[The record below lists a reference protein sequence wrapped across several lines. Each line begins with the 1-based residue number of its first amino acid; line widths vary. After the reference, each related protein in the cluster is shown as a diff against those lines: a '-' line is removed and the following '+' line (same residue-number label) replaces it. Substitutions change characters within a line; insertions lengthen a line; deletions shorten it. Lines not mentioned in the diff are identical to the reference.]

1 MSKLYE
7 INEEYAAIIA
17 AVEEAEGELTPELEE
32 ALAANGEDF
41 DNKIENY
48 IKAVRNYEADAE
60 AFKAEAA
67 SFKAKSDRAAKTAER
82 LKGTIAAAMQLR
94 GIEKERFGNFTASF
108 RKSEKVV
115 VDEDALAEL
124 PDDYKRVKTTVEADK
139 TALKTALKAGMA
151 IEGVTLVEN
160 KSLQIK

>member
-7 INEEYAAIIA
+7 INENYAAIIA

-60 AFKAEAA
+60 AFKAEAHK
-67 SFKAKSDRAAKTAER
+67 FKAKADTAAKTAER
-82 LKGTIAAAMQLR
+82 LKNTITSSMRLR
-94 GIEKERFGNFTASF
+94 GYDKRSFGNFTASC
-108 RKSEKVV
+108 RKTERVE
-115 VDEDALAEL
+115 VDENFIEGL
-124 PDDYKRVKTTVEADK
+124 PEQYKRTKTIVEPDK
-139 TALKTALKAGMA
+139 TALKKALKDEYLIAGV
-151 IEGVTLVEN
+151 ELVVN
-160 KSLQIK
+160 YSLQIK